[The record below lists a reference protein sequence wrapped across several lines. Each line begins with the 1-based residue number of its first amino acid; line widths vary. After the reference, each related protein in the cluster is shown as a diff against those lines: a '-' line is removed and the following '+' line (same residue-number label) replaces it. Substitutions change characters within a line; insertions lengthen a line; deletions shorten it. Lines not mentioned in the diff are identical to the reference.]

1 MKTINKQRIM
11 FFKVELPLDLYEK
24 GETQKKKKNCIS
36 STQDTNIIFFKA
48 KGVEP

>member
-24 GETQKKKKNCIS
+24 DEIQKKMNCIS